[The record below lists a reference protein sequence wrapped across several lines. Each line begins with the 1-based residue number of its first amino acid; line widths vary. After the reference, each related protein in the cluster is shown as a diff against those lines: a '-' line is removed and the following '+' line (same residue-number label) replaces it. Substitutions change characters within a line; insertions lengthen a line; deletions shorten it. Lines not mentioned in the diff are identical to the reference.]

1 MKPRDWPE
9 VLEEQYKVVGPG
21 NGQPTNRS
29 PGLLVPDAVLFA
41 LYEIRKELSRFL
53 RQLETA
59 AVRMRATIKIRF
71 LVKTGALNSVTYG
84 GYSAS
89 RASGLDAVE
98 VCATDSRPVGLH
110 PTISV
115 LRRPISPLLPSSGPQ
130 VNWEMLL

>member
-71 LVKTGALNSVTYG
+71 LVKTGALNSKSLMGVTQLLEPPVWMLLKCVRQRADL
-84 GYSAS
+84 SAFTPPS
-89 RASGLDAVE
+89 ACSGAP
-98 VCATDSRPVGLH
+98 S
-110 PTISV
+110 
-115 LRRPISPLLPSSGPQ
+115 LPSFPPAGHR
-130 VNWEMLL
+130 